1 MRRSVDRVA
10 ALGVAL
16 ILAACG
22 GGPVATSPSASA
34 PSTAPAS
41 ATASPTT
48 SPTANGTPSA
58 TAPTGIVEARSELA
72 RATVP
77 AADASLAGSAIEAFG
92 LDLYRQLAEPGR
104 NLVISPASAALALAM
119 ARAGARGETA
129 SQMDAVLRSL
139 GSDASAGWLNALE
152 VALASRTG
160 TYPNPGD
167 PEGPELPVTLQIANA
182 AFAQLGLSIE
192 QAYLDAL
199 ATRYGTGVD
208 LVDYLRAPDAARQLI
223 NGWVADQTADRIQE
237 LLVEGDVTTLTRL
250 VLVDAIYLK
259 APWAQPFDPSSTKDE
274 PFTLTD
280 GSTISVPMMHLGPGD
295 SILAGVAAAGG
306 AGWVAVELPYLGR
319 QLSMTII
326 VPTDLATLRS
336 SLSPGTLDGI
346 LSALATRRVD
356 LTMPRFQIETRGDLA
371 DALKALGMTVPFGDA
386 ADFTGITQQEPLKID
401 AVIQQA
407 DIAVDEK
414 GTEASAATAVAMV
427 GVAGPNTPP
436 PPLVV
441 RVDRPFLFL
450 LRDIP
455 TGTVLFMGQ
464 VADPSSGS

>member
-1 MRRSVDRVA
+1 VRSSLDRVA
-10 ALGVAL
+10 ALAL
-16 ILAACG
+16 ALVVAACA
-22 GGPVATSPSASA
+22 GGPVASTPSGSA
-34 PSTAPAS
+34 PATAPVT

-48 SPTANGTPSA
+48 TSTASVAPSA
-58 TAPTGIVEARSELA
+58 SAPAGIVLARSDLA

-119 ARAGARGETA
+119 ARAGARGQTA

-139 GSDASAGWLNALE
+139 GSDASADWLNALD

-160 TYPNPGD
+160 TFPNLGD
-167 PEGPELPVTLQIANA
+167 PAGPELPVTLQIANA
-182 AFAQLGLSIE
+182 AFGQLGLQIE

-208 LVDYLRAPDAARQLI
+208 QVDYVRDPEAARQLI
-223 NGWVADQTADRIQE
+223 NGWVASQTADRITQ
-237 LLVEGDVTTLTRL
+237 LLVEGDVTNLTRM
-250 VLVDAIYLK
+250 VLVDAVYLK
-259 APWAQPFDPSSTKDE
+259 APWARPFDPSSTKDGS
-274 PFTLTD
+274 FTLTD

-295 SILAGVAAAGG
+295 SVLAGVAAAGG
-306 AGWVAVELPYLGR
+306 AGWVAVELPYLGG

-336 SLSPGTLDGI
+336 SLGPGTLDGI
-346 LSALATRRVD
+346 LAALATRRVD
-356 LTMPRFQIETRGDLA
+356 LTMPRFQIDTRGDLA
-371 DALKALGMTVPFGDA
+371 DALRALGMTVPFSDT
-386 ADFTGITQQEPLKID
+386 ADFSGITQQEPIKIG

-414 GTEASAATAVAMV
+414 GTEATAATAVVMA
-427 GVAGPNTPP
+427 GLAGPNTPP

-450 LRDIP
+450 LRDVP
-455 TGTVLFMGQ
+455 TGTILFMGQ
-464 VADPSSGS
+464 VVDPSSGS